1 MKFPFYLLIF
11 TLFTSVVSFAQLRDL
26 EGIVIGGGDVEGI
39 HILNKTALK
48 YTVTDTD
55 GSFTIRAKLNDTL
68 TISGL
73 KYKTQELLVSKEVLS
88 KSVFE
93 IYLTKFVTE
102 LDEVTVG
109 KILTGNLGSDIKNQ
123 DIETPINFYD
133 LGIPGYTGKQKT
145 LSERKLAEATS
156 GVGGIP
162 LFPLINFITGRTKEL
177 KLRVKLD
184 KKIKCVERLKSNYK
198 ELLFEEDEFSEV
210 LQNRFFNFIMDS
222 DKLEDACTA
231 NNVMT
236 PITFLKKELK
246 LFKSRL
252 TANDDKD

>member
-1 MKFPFYLLIF
+1 MKNLFLLF
-11 TLFTSVVSFAQLRDL
+11 TLSTSLYSFSQLQDL
-26 EGIVIGGGDVEGI
+26 KGKVIGSGDVEGI

-55 GSFTIRAKLNDTL
+55 GSFTIPVKLNDTL

-73 KYKTQELLVSKEVLS
+73 RYKIKELSITEIDISTKPFL
-88 KSVFE
+88 
-93 IYLTKFVTE
+93 IYLTESVTE

-123 DIETPINFYD
+123 DVETPINFYD

-156 GVGGIP
+156 GGGLIP
-162 LFPLINFITGRTKEL
+162 FAPLINLITGRTKEL
-177 KLRVKLD
+177 KARVQLD
-184 KKIKCVERLKSNYK
+184 KDIKCVERLKSSYK
-198 ELLFEEDEFSEV
+198 EIIFEGENLSEV

-222 DKLEDACTA
+222 EKLDDACVA
-231 NNVMT
+231 NNVLS
-236 PITFLKKELK
+236 PITFLKNELK
-246 LFKSRL
+246 LFKSQL
-252 TANDDKD
+252 TVNDFKD